1 MKTKL
6 LILAGLAV
14 MGSAQA
20 TVTLNTIFGPLT
32 TSSTTGL
39 GVIPDGTLWA
49 LVVSTDAGNTFAGN
63 FGLGGAIT
71 SDLDAQASFTPGQS
85 LTLGGLIGADTII
98 AMGGFSGAG
107 QGNAGFTQDAL
118 ELTLAGALTAGKNTA
133 FYYFPGSTFGTTN
146 SVGGQVGGF
155 NAAAVVGG
163 DFDGYNMV
171 IPADGATINFGGI
184 GTDAGGT
191 VATTQAFNLVPEP
204 SAALLGAIGALG
216 LLRRRRN

>member
-20 TVTLNTIFGPLT
+20 TVTLNTVFGPLT
-32 TSSTTGL
+32 TSSL

-63 FGLGGAIT
+63 FGLGGAII
-71 SDLDAQASFTPGQS
+71 SDADAQASFTPGQL
-85 LTLGGLIGADTII
+85 LTLGGLIGGDTII
-98 AMGGFSGAG
+98 AMGGFTGAS
-107 QGNAGFTQDAL
+107 QGNAGYTQDAL
-118 ELTLAGALTAGKNTA
+118 ELTLASPAALTAGKNTA
-133 FYYFPGSTFGTTN
+133 FYYFPGSTFGVTN

-155 NAAAVVGG
+155 NATTIVGG
-163 DFDGYNMV
+163 DFDGYGMV
-171 IPADGATINFGGI
+171 IPADGSTVGFGGL